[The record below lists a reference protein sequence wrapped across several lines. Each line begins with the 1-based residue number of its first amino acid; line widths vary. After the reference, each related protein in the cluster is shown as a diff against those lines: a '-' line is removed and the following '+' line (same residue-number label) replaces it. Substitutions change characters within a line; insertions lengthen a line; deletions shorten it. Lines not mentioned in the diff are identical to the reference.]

1 MLPITNFRRT
11 HSLTAWLQI
20 LLTGLALL
28 YAQTVGAAEL
38 RGRVVGITD
47 GDTLTLLSAQREEIR
62 IRLSDIDTPE
72 RGQPY
77 GNRARQSLSDL
88 AFGRDARIEVRDTDR
103 YGRTVGR
110 VFVGAVD
117 VNAELVRRGSA
128 WVFRRYSNDPTLLR
142 LEADARAARRGLW
155 ALPEAQRLP
164 PWEWRANGRRR

>member
-1 MLPITNFRRT
+1 MNFRRPQ
-11 HSLTAWLQI
+11 SLTAWHQI

-28 YAQTVGAAEL
+28 CAQAVAAAEL

-47 GDTLTLLSAQREEIR
+47 GDTLTLLSVRHEEIR

-77 GNRARQSLSDL
+77 GDRARQSLSDL

-128 WVFRRYSNDPTLLR
+128 WVFRRYSNDPVLLR
-142 LEADARAARRGLW
+142 LEADARSARRGLW

-164 PWEWRANGRRR
+164 PWEWRANGRHH

>member
-1 MLPITNFRRT
+1 MLSIMNFRRP

-47 GDTLTLLSAQREEIR
+47 GDTLTLLSVRREEIR

-77 GNRARQSLSDL
+77 GDRARQSLSDL

-128 WVFRRYSNDPTLLR
+128 WVFRRYSMI
-142 LEADARAARRGLW
+142 RRCS
-155 ALPEAQRLP
+155 A
-164 PWEWRANGRRR
+164 